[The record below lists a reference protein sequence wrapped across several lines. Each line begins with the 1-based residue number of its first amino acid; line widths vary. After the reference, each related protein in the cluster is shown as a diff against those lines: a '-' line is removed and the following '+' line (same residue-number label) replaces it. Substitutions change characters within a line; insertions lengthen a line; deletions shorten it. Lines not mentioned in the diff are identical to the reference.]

1 MDSTEDLL
9 DLVKEFPQ
17 AFALE
22 DGDQAG
28 RMLQENLASQ
38 DDWCNQPK
46 TQQLLELIDEFPDAF
61 VDPCLAA
68 TPTGSLEAE
77 VEGTPVPE
85 PELASNSTQVKV
97 AEGTPDVSSL
107 PAGYAYALRQRV
119 QTLTWG
125 QIDFALVYGVE
136 GLAEI
141 WIVVGKSGTEIQS
154 LCEAIARLINLL
166 LLNQVP
172 VPKILRQIRGIRGA
186 DSEGLGSQRILGL
199 ADLIGKVLQEAP
211 AHWDTPWVALDTS
224 ILSDPEPGLTNRGVI
239 SQNFREESFPSRNSL
254 SPTQNLVDLQEN
266 DSGLETH
273 ALQPVPATNFPFSN
287 NEASLDE
294 VLSSTAVGAALCPE
308 CGAELSQV
316 NGCKGGACVVC
327 GYSSCS

>member
-1 MDSTEDLL
+1 MDFTEDLL

-28 RMLQENLASQ
+28 RILQNPASQ
-38 DDWCNQPK
+38 DHSCNQLK

-68 TPTGSLEAE
+68 TPTDSLETE
-77 VEGTPVPE
+77 VEGNPVSE
-85 PELASNSTQVKV
+85 PELASNSAQVNV
-97 AEGTPDVSSL
+97 AEGTPDLSSL
-107 PAGYAYALRQRV
+107 PSGYAEALRRRV

-125 QIDFALVYGVE
+125 QVDFDLVYGAE

-154 LCEAIARLINLL
+154 LCEAIARLTNLL
-166 LLNQVP
+166 LTNQVP
-172 VPKILRQIRGIRGA
+172 VPDIIRQIRGIRGA
-186 DSEGLGSQRILGL
+186 DSEGLGPHRILGL

-211 AHWDTPWVALDTS
+211 AHWGGTPAREWVALSTALNDS
-224 ILSDPEPGLTNRGVI
+224 GLTQQGVT
-239 SQNFREESFPSRNSL
+239 SRNFREESFPSESSL
-254 SPTQNLVDLQEN
+254 SPIQAFQEN
-266 DSGLETH
+266 DSRLEAH
-273 ALQPVPATNFPFSN
+273 ELQSVVMNFSSSN
-287 NEASLDE
+287 NGPLLDE
-294 VLSSTAVGAALCPE
+294 ILSSPAAGAVCPE